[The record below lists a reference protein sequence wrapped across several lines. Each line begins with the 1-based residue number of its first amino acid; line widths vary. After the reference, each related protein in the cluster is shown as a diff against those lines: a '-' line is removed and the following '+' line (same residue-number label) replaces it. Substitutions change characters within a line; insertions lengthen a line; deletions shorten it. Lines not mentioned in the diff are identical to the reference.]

1 MSEEWKMQKEL
12 RYVMKQLKSQQI
24 ETPSWGYAD
33 SGTRFNVFTQE
44 SAAHTFAQK
53 LEDAAEVH
61 KYTGIC
67 PTVAIHIPWDRVQNW
82 KEVNSRVSDLGLQI
96 GAVNP
101 NLFQEKEYKLGSL
114 CHPSAAVRQKA
125 VDHIRECIAIAKEV
139 DSQIISLWLPDGTN
153 YPGQDSFRERKTRL
167 QSALRGVYE
176 ELPQNMRLLIEY
188 KFFEPAFYHTD
199 VFDWGTA
206 YMLSMY
212 LGDRAQ
218 VLVDLGH
225 HPLGTNIEQ
234 IVAILLDEQKLGGF
248 HFNNK
253 KYADDDLV
261 VGSINPYELFLIY
274 CELVDAS
281 MEKKTADTA
290 RQVAYMIDQSHN
302 IKNKI
307 EAMIQSV
314 MNIQEVF
321 AKALM
326 VDRAALGKARKE
338 GRVLDAEE
346 CLKDAFYTDVR
357 PLLRDLREEMGI
369 DPAPI
374 EAFRKSGYTEQKAA
388 QRSETQ

>member
-1 MSEEWKMQKEL
+1 MRQYLTYVKE
-12 RYVMKQLKSQQI
+12 QLKNQKI

-33 SGTRFNVFTQE
+33 SGTRFNIYEQA
-44 SAAHTFAQK
+44 SSAHTLAQK
-53 LEDAAEVH
+53 LEDAAQVH

-67 PTVAIHIPWDRVQNW
+67 PTVAIHIPWDRTDNW
-82 KEVNSRVSDLGLQI
+82 KETCSRAMEFGLRI

-101 NLFQEKEYKLGSL
+101 NLFQESEYKLGSL
-114 CHPSAAVRQKA
+114 CHPNVSVRQKA
-125 VDHIRECIAIAKEV
+125 VEHIRKCISIAEEV
-139 DSQIISLWLPDGTN
+139 DSTIISLWIPDGTN
-153 YPGQDSFRERKTRL
+153 YPGQDSFRNRKTRL
-167 QSALRGVYE
+167 ESALREAYE
-176 ELPQNMRLLIEY
+176 TLPRNMRLLIEY

-206 YMLSMY
+206 YMLCTH

-234 IVAILLDEQKLGGF
+234 IVALLLDEQKLGGF

-261 VGSINPYELFLIY
+261 VGSINPYEIFLIY

-281 MEKKTADTA
+281 MEKKTEGTA
-290 RQVAYMIDQSHN
+290 HQVAYMIDQSHN

-314 MNIQEVF
+314 SNVQEMY
-321 AKALM
+321 AKALL
-326 VDRAALGKARKE
+326 VDRSALSKSRNE

-357 PLLRDLREEMGI
+357 PLLRELREELGI
-369 DPAPI
+369 DPNPL
-374 EAFRKSGYTEQKAA
+374 EAFRKSGYTKMKAA
-388 QRSETQ
+388 QRSETR

>member
-1 MSEEWKMQKEL
+1 MQKEL
-12 RYVMKQLKSQQI
+12 GNVKEQLKKQQI

-33 SGTRFNVFTQE
+33 SGTRFNVFTQK
-44 SAAHTFAQK
+44 SAAHTLAQK
-53 LEDAAEVH
+53 LEDAGEVH

-67 PTVAIHIPWDRVQNW
+67 PTMAIHIPWDRVENW
-82 KEVNSRVSDLGLQI
+82 KEVNSRASDLGLQI

-114 CHPSAAVRQKA
+114 CHPSTSVRQKA

-139 DSQIISLWLPDGTN
+139 DSTIISLWLPDGTN
-153 YPGQDSFRERKTRL
+153 YPGQDSFRERKVRL
-167 QSALRGVYE
+167 QSALREVYE
-176 ELPQNMRLLIEY
+176 ELPRNMRLLIEY

-281 MEKKTADTA
+281 LEKKTAGTA
-290 RQVAYMIDQSHN
+290 QQVAYMIDQSHN

-314 MNIQEVF
+314 MNIQEVY
-321 AKALM
+321 AKALL

-374 EAFRKSGYTEQKAA
+374 EAFRKSGYTKKKAA
-388 QRSETQ
+388 QRTETQ